1 MLSDLGAFIMTD
13 ILMMI
18 FFSDSL
24 FPCFSSMASY
34 KLVELSTPIRYL
46 FILAVYERF
55 PKQI

>member
-18 FFSDSL
+18 FPDGL

-34 KLVELSTPIRYL
+34 NLVELSTFLRYL
-46 FILAVYERF
+46 YWLFVKDF
-55 PKQI
+55 QNK